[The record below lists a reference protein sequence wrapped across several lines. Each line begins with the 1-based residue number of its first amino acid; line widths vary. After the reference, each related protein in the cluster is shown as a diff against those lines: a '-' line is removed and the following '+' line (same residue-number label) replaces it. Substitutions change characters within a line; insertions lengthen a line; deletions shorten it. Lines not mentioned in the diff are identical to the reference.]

1 MVILGNAQSV
11 RRVTTGRGSLGHA
24 AKIGD
29 LTTAA
34 IATSTFVASAK
45 TNLRFVRLKSELV
58 HIYIFR

>member
-11 RRVTTGRGSLGHA
+11 RRVTTGRGSLGLA

-29 LTTAA
+29 LTTVA

-45 TNLRFVRLKSELV
+45 TKRFVRLKSELV